1 MKLTKRYIR
10 PFLQFRQLFLL
21 AWRAQ
26 PLCLTLLL
34 AIQLVQGVVPVATGY
49 ISKELFDTLTHVFQG
64 TPFSLIAQGLVVL
77 LVVQAVLSM
86 MGQLTT
92 PLQNYLQAELERHL
106 SLSLRST
113 LYQKLNGL
121 GGLAHFE
128 DPRLQDTLR
137 MTSSHVQFVPLQA
150 VQLLNDGVQNSVTL
164 VSFFALLL
172 ALSPWLALVLSIA
185 VLPYLIVNLKLNQ
198 QQFSLLIQNT
208 PQERRASYYG
218 QVLSWLPFAKEVRLF
233 HLGDYFLRRFSDTT
247 RQINAA
253 QRTFQLRELRWQGL
267 LSLLSGAVAVGAF
280 VVVVLQ
286 AFARHISVGDMAL
299 YVQAVESVQA
309 SLMILVFALKQMN
322 QDLLF
327 FQQYETVLSLQDCI
341 ARPSSPRAIPPLR
354 DGITFRDVSFRY
366 SEHHPW
372 TLRHLNLFLPAGS
385 TVALVGLNGAGKTTL
400 VKLLTRL
407 YDPSAGEILWDGI
420 DIREFTPEAYRQ
432 HLGTIFQDFVRYE
445 LSAQENIGVGQTE
458 QMENLAAIEE
468 AAKKAGM
475 HERIKA
481 LPHGYSSMLSRWMAE
496 EGGNEDEDN
505 GIDLSGGEWQKLA
518 LARML
523 LRDCPVLILDEPS
536 ASLDAQTE
544 YELFTHFQALVRN
557 HTSLLISHRFNTVR
571 KADVIA
577 VLEQGKI
584 SELGSHTELM
594 ELAGTY
600 ARLYKMQAESYQS
613 DGDQRADASVGSTNM
628 A

>member
-34 AIQLVQGVVPVATGY
+34 AIQVVQGVVPVATGY
-49 ISKELFDTLTHVFQG
+49 ISKELFDALTHVFQG
-64 TPFSLIAQGLVVL
+64 TPFSLVAQGLVIL
-77 LVVQAVLSM
+77 LVAQAALSM
-86 MGQLTT
+86 MGQLTA
-92 PLQNYLQAELERHL
+92 PLQSYLQAELERHL
-106 SLSLRST
+106 SLSLRGT
-113 LYQKLNGL
+113 LYQKLNSL

-128 DPRLQDTLR
+128 DPRLQDTLQ
-137 MTSSHVQFVPLQA
+137 MTSSHVQFAPLQA
-150 VQLLNDGVQNSVTL
+150 IQLLSNGMQNSITL
-164 VSFFALLL
+164 VSFFVLLL

-185 VLPYLIVNLKLNQ
+185 ILPHLIVNLKLNQ
-198 QQFSLLIQNT
+198 QQFSLFIQNT

-218 QVLSWLPFAKEVRLF
+218 QVLSWLSFAKEVRLF
-233 HLGDYFLRRFSDTT
+233 HLGDYFLHRFSDTT
-247 RQINAA
+247 RQINAS

-327 FQQYETVLSLQDCI
+327 FQQYETVLSLRDCI

-385 TVALVGLNGAGKTTL
+385 TLALVGLNGAGKTTL

-475 HERIKA
+475 HERIKD

-544 YELFTHFQALVRN
+544 YELFTRFQALVRN

-571 KADVIA
+571 KADVIV

-584 SELGSHTELM
+584 SELGSHKELM

-613 DGDQRADASVGSTNM
+613 EGDQRTDASVSM
-628 A
+628 S